1 MRIYGQVW
9 DDYDDDDDDDDEDG
23 KDDIKR
29 LEDADLRA
37 GVRPLAS
44 PEYCNV
50 SWGSH
55 IVRYSAKQCTA
66 LYWDL
71 WIV

>member
-1 MRIYGQVW
+1 MMIMMMMMMIMMMMMMMMRITCMTRV
-9 DDYDDDDDDDDEDG
+9 E
-23 KDDIKR
+23 R

-50 SWGSH
+50 S
-55 IVRYSAKQCTA
+55 
-66 LYWDL
+66 
-71 WIV
+71 